1 MIGCWGEA
9 KLDTDADT
17 DVPGGSEASGT
28 VPTTSGGDP
37 SDSSDPP
44 DTSGASDPTS
54 ITDPTDTEPPD
65 PGDCVEQR
73 EATLALFVA
82 NCSGCHAGPNA
93 QVFDYIEDLDRL
105 VEEGK
110 VEPGDPGDSL
120 LYQLVLN
127 DVMPKTLDPL
137 DDDEKQVIH
146 DWIAECTED
155 PEDPDPPDPQDEL
168 GPLDKPGC
176 VGQNPFVSVD
186 QMLVEMHDG
195 VTNILEVDPDDQPF
209 IRYFT
214 LTHLWNAGY
223 CPAQI
228 EGYRVS
234 LFKLVNSL
242 SNQPTIVKPE
252 VIDPQRG
259 TMYRIDLRDYG
270 WDAALWELLVDK
282 NPFAV
287 EFLQDTAVSL
297 KALTGTAVP
306 FQMGDWFVS
315 DASQAPLYDQVL
327 YERVFKV
334 KADIFADLAPLNR
347 LDLEAF
353 LNIAVDENVDL
364 EKFEDVGRVAR
375 AGVQLS
381 GVSNQNRIIERHEF
395 LDNFSRSYWLSHDF
409 RENIDFSN
417 IFYHPLD
424 FVAAGGEIIWTLPNG
439 LQGYLL
445 VDEVG
450 DRVSVADVEI
460 VSNKEHNGDPII
472 NGMSCMS
479 CHYKGMR
486 DIVDEVAPFAELQVG
501 LFTAEELE
509 QIENLFPPSDEFTA
523 DLKHDSEVFVASV
536 DLTGAPLLIDGHE
549 VTEIVYRA
557 FEEQSVDLNRA
568 AAELFLTTESL
579 TPKVGLLP
587 TGLQMIN
594 GGFVNRD
601 SMRKEY
607 AEAICNLKI
616 GITKF
621 CPPG

>member
-1 MIGCWGEA
+1 MTGCWGTA
-9 KLDTDADT
+9 VLDSET
-17 DVPGGSEASGT
+17 DVSTGSSEASGT
-28 VPTTSGGDP
+28 VPTTGGGDP
-37 SDSSDPP
+37 SDSANPP
-44 DTSGASDPTS
+44 DTTAGPDPTN
-54 ITDPTDTEPPD
+54 ITDTADTGTPQ
-65 PGDCVEQR
+65 PGDCAEQR
-73 EATLALFVA
+73 AETLALFVA
-82 NCSGCHAGPNA
+82 NCSGCHSGPNA

-105 VEEGK
+105 VTEGK
-110 VEPGDPGDSL
+110 VEPGDPGDSQ
-120 LYQLVLN
+120 LYQLVIN
-127 DVMPKTLDPL
+127 DVMPKTVDKLTS
-137 DDDEKQVIH
+137 DEKQVIH
-146 DWIAECTED
+146 DWIAECAED
-155 PEDPDPPDPQDEL
+155 PQAEL
-168 GPLDKPGC
+168 GPLDPPGC
-176 VGQNPFVSVD
+176 IGDNPFVSID
-186 QMLVEMHDG
+186 TMLQEMHGG
-195 VTNILEVDPDDQPF
+195 VTNIMEVDPDDQEF
-209 IRYFT
+209 IRFFT

-223 CPAQI
+223 CPSQI
-228 EGYRVS
+228 AGYRQS

-242 SNQPTIVKPE
+242 SNQPTIVQPE
-252 VIDPQRG
+252 VIDPERG

-306 FQMGDWFVS
+306 FQMADWFIS

-334 KADIFADLAPLNR
+334 KADIFSDLSPLNR
-347 LDLEAF
+347 LDLETF
-353 LNIAVDENVDL
+353 LGINVADNVKL
-364 EKFEDVGRVAR
+364 EAFEDVGRVAR
-375 AGVQLS
+375 AGFQVS

-409 RENIDFSN
+409 LENIDFSN

-424 FVAAGGEIIWTLPNG
+424 FKAAGGEIIWTLPNG

-445 VDEVG
+445 IDGVG
-450 DRVSVADVEI
+450 NRVSVANIEI
-460 VSNKEHNGDPII
+460 VSNKEHNGDPIV
-472 NGMSCMS
+472 NGMSCMG

-486 DIVDEVAPFAELQVG
+486 DVVDEVAPFAEMQVG

-509 QIENLFPPSDEFTA
+509 QIENLYPSSADFA
-523 DLKHDSEVFVASV
+523 VDLKHDSTVFTTSV
-536 DLTGAPLLIDGHE
+536 DATGAPLLIDGYE
-549 VTEIVYRA
+549 VTEIVYLA
-557 FEEQSVDLNRA
+557 FEEQSIDLNRA
-568 AAELFLTTESL
+568 AAELFLTEASL
-579 TPKVGLLP
+579 TPKIGLLP

-607 AEAICNLKI
+607 AQAICNLKI